1 MTMFRKREMNVDD
14 IVAICLR
21 ENGLETPMLQV
32 RLVDAWDHVVGETI
46 ARYTEEKFIRNQTL
60 FVKISNPALRSDL
73 SMMRSQLVK
82 KLNDEVGSHIIAE
95 IRIY

>member
-1 MTMFRKREMNVDD
+1 MTMFRKREMSVED

-32 RLVDAWDHVVGETI
+32 RLVDAWDHVVGEAI
-46 ARYTEEKFIRNQTL
+46 VRYTEEKFIRNQTL

-73 SMMRSQLVK
+73 SMMRSQLVE
-82 KLNDEVGSHIIAE
+82 KLNGEVGSHIIAE

>member
-1 MTMFRKREMNVDD
+1 MTMFRKWEMNVDD

-32 RLVDAWDHVVGETI
+32 RLVDAWDHVVGEVI

>member
-1 MTMFRKREMNVDD
+1 MNVDD

-32 RLVDAWDHVVGETI
+32 RLVDAWDHVVGEVI

>member
-1 MTMFRKREMNVDD
+1 MFRREIKSLDE
-14 IVAICLR
+14 IL
-21 ENGLETPMLQV
+21 GKFLQETELQTP
-32 RLVDAWDHVVGETI
+32 LQQTHVIESWEMIAGAVV

-73 SMMRSQLVK
+73 SMMKTQLVN
-82 KLNDEVGSHIIAE
+82 KLNAEAGGFVIAD